1 MMAKSLIY
9 YCKFASWTESRF
21 REIFACGIQ
30 NPEIF
35 FLVESRILGFGNQH
49 AAQGIRIPL
58 INIWKPESKFHWQIK
73 GSRIYGVKS
82 KTVLDSLT
90 WGEWHVTV
98 KSVVSTAFLSAMI
111 NSLVH
116 VIMYTYYGMSAVP
129 SLRKYLWWKRHLT
142 QFQLVSCFSFIAW

>member
-1 MMAKSLIY
+1 MV
-9 YCKFASWTESRF
+9 W
-21 REIFACGIQ
+21 
-30 NPEIF
+30 NPE
-35 FLVESRILGFGNQH
+35 
-49 AAQGIRIPL
+49 
-58 INIWKPESKFHWQIK
+58 
-73 GSRIYGVKS
+73 S

-142 QFQLVSCFSFIAW
+142 QFQLVSYFFFIAWEKYYRGEWFQFVKKIIGLRQLIPLWYFLHLE

>member
-1 MMAKSLIY
+1 MV
-9 YCKFASWTESRF
+9 W
-21 REIFACGIQ
+21 
-30 NPEIF
+30 NPE
-35 FLVESRILGFGNQH
+35 
-49 AAQGIRIPL
+49 
-58 INIWKPESKFHWQIK
+58 
-73 GSRIYGVKS
+73 S

-142 QFQLVSCFSFIAW
+142 QFQLVSCFSFTAW